1 MAPECRYTLPNGR
14 KCRGLAVHN
23 QPFCR
28 HHGPK
33 FSGPPPLPRRERYSR
48 LSRWAR
54 LSRQLPWL
62 APSEIPSEF
71 QNILLS
77 LLENGI
83 SDREAGRLLRGLLL
97 RLAASLRADRTQ
109 KQWDLE
115 NVEPELFVSLL
126 STLLGD
132 TLPPEMPQSWPGL
145 PQSRPQ
151 PLQSQPSLRHS
162 QLSCK

>member
-62 APSEIPSEF
+62 DAADIPGEF
-71 QNILLS
+71 HNILLS

-97 RLAASLRADRTQ
+97 RLAASLRRQRAGHALYPED
-109 KQWDLE
+109 
-115 NVEPELFVSLL
+115 VEPDLFVSVL
-126 STLLGD
+126 STLLGE
-132 TLPPEMPQSWPGL
+132 TLPPDVPQPWPSL

-151 PLQSQPSLRHS
+151 PLQPQPTLRQS
-162 QLSCK
+162 RPSCK